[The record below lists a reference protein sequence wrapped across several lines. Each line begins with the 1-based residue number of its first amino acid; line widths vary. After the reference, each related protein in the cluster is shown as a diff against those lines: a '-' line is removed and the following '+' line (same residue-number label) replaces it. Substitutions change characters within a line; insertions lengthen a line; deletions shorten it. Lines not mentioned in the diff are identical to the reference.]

1 MNLSY
6 SIDNSI
12 PKQGFGNEEP
22 TSGLGTRSRHR
33 VWERGADIGFGNEKL
48 YGLWNERVITPPPQ
62 KKQKMYLFPNHQ
74 KCICS
79 QTPVWEH
86 IA

>member
-22 TSGLGTRSRHR
+22 TSGLGMRNYMVFGTRELLPPPKKNKKCSCSKTTKN
-33 VWERGADIGFGNEKL
+33 VLVPKPPFGNTLHSISDEIK
-48 YGLWNERVITPPPQ
+48 
-62 KKQKMYLFPNHQ
+62 
-74 KCICS
+74 
-79 QTPVWEH
+79 
-86 IA
+86 